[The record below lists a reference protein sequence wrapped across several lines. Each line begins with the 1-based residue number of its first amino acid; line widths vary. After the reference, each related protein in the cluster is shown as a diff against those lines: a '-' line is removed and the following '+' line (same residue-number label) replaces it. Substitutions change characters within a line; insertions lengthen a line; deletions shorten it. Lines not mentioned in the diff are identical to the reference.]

1 MKKFLK
7 ALVGLVVLVAIAA
20 GLFLYWP
27 LFERSPPEPENPEP
41 VDVVLIGAGVMSV
54 TLATYLQELEPDWR
68 IEMYERL
75 DGVSLESSDGW
86 NNAGTGHSGFAELNY
101 TPEREDGSI
110 ETARAVDIAEQF
122 EISRQFWSHQVDA
135 GRLGTPTDFINAT
148 PHMSFVWGDANIDYL
163 RRRHAALSKEP
174 LFNGMVYSE
183 DPQQI
188 AAWAPLMMQ
197 GRDPAQKIAATWMPL
212 GTDVNFGV
220 ITRQLTQALERSPNF
235 GLHLRHEV
243 RQLKRGDDGLWT
255 VAVHDLATGTTRSI
269 RAKFVF
275 VGAGGAALTML
286 QHSGIPEAANYGGF
300 PVRGQFLA
308 ADNPAVTARHE
319 VKAYGKAEE
328 GSPPMSVPHLDA
340 RMLDGKPVLLFGP
353 FALQSTRFL
362 KHGSWFDL
370 FSSVNNHNV
379 AGMMRVGAENRD
391 LVGYLI
397 SQARL
402 SDADRMA
409 ELQKYY
415 PGAQP
420 ADWRLVTAGQR
431 VQVIKRDPEKGAILQ
446 FGTEIVT
453 DTEGS
458 IAALLGASPGASTSP
473 KIMLDVLR
481 KAYPAQMD
489 GPWRARIE
497 QIVPSFG
504 RTLNT
509 DVALTNRIRGMTS
522 RVLQLPYH
530 EVPGAAI
537 GDGQPPA
544 MNDELHGPDEG
555 PDEAVL
561 DRRMQAL

>member
-7 ALVGLVVLVAIAA
+7 ALVGLAVVLAIAA

-27 LFERSPPEPENPEP
+27 LFEKSPPEPENAEP

-75 DGVSLESSDGW
+75 DGVALESSDGW

-135 GRLGTPTDFINAT
+135 GRLGTPTGFINPT

-174 LFNGMVYSE
+174 LFHGMQYSE
-183 DPQQI
+183 DPAQI
-188 AAWAPLMMQ
+188 AQWAPLMMQ
-197 GRDPAQKIAATWMPL
+197 GRDPSQKVAATWMPL

-235 GLHLRHEV
+235 ALHLRHEV
-243 RQLKRGDDGLWT
+243 RQLQRGEDGTWT
-255 VAVHDLATGTTRSI
+255 VAVHDLASNTTRSI
-269 RAKFVF
+269 RTKFVF
-275 VGAGGAALTML
+275 VGAGGAALKML

-300 PVRGQFLA
+300 PVGGQFLA
-308 ADNPAVTARHE
+308 ADNPAVTAQHE

-391 LVGYLI
+391 LVGYLV
-397 SQARL
+397 SQAML

-409 ELQKYY
+409 ELRKYY

-431 VQVIKRDPEKGAILQ
+431 VQVIKRDPEQGAILQ

-453 DTEGS
+453 DADGS

-473 KIMLDVLR
+473 KIMLDVMR
-481 KAYPAQMD
+481 RAYPAQM
-489 GPWRARIE
+489 E
-497 QIVPSFG
+497 
-504 RTLNT
+504 
-509 DVALTNRIRGMTS
+509 
-522 RVLQLPYH
+522 
-530 EVPGAAI
+530 
-537 GDGQPPA
+537 
-544 MNDELHGPDEG
+544 
-555 PDEAVL
+555 
-561 DRRMQAL
+561 DRKSVV

>member
-183 DPQQI
+183 DPAQI

-255 VAVHDLATGTTRSI
+255 VAVHNLATGSTRSI

-300 PVRGQFLA
+300 PVGGQFLA

>member
-183 DPQQI
+183 DPAQI

-255 VAVHDLATGTTRSI
+255 VAVHNLATGSTRSI

-300 PVRGQFLA
+300 PVGGQFLA

-453 DTEGS
+453 DTDGS

-497 QIVPSFG
+497 QIVPSLG

>member
-27 LFERSPPEPENPEP
+27 LFERSPPEPENAEP

-122 EISRQFWSHQVDA
+122 EISRQFWSHQVEA
-135 GRLGTPTDFINAT
+135 GRLGTPGEFINAT

-163 RRRHAALSKEP
+163 RRRHAALAKEP

-183 DPQQI
+183 DPAQI

-243 RQLKRGDDGLWT
+243 RKLQREDDGTWI
-255 VAVHDLATGTTRSI
+255 VAVHDLATDTTRSI
-269 RAKFVF
+269 RTKFVF

-300 PVRGQFLA
+300 PVGGQFLA

-319 VKAYGKAEE
+319 VKAYGKAED

-431 VQVIKRDPEKGAILQ
+431 VQVIKRDPEQGAILQ

-453 DTEGS
+453 DADGS

-473 KIMLDVLR
+473 KIMLDVMR
-481 KAYPAQMD
+481 KVYPAQMD
-489 GPWRARIE
+489 GPWRERIE

-504 RTLNT
+504 QTLNT

-530 EVPGAAI
+530 EVPGAAV

-544 MNDELHGPDEG
+544 ANDELHGSDEG
-555 PDEAVL
+555 PDEADL
-561 DRRMQAL
+561 DRRTQAL

>member
-148 PHMSFVWGDANIDYL
+148 PHMSFVWGDENIDYL

-300 PVRGQFLA
+300 PVGGQFLA

-453 DTEGS
+453 DTDGS

-481 KAYPAQMD
+481 KAYPAQMG

>member
-7 ALVGLVVLVAIAA
+7 ALVGLAVLVALAA

-27 LFERSPPEPENPEP
+27 LFETSPPEPENTEP

-110 ETARAVDIAEQF
+110 EIARAVDIAEQF
-122 EISRQFWSHQVDA
+122 ELSRQFWSHQVEA
-135 GRLGTPTDFINAT
+135 GRLGAPGDFINAT
-148 PHMSFVWGDANIDYL
+148 PHVAFVWGDANIDYL
-163 RRRHAALSKEP
+163 HRRHAALSKEP
-174 LFNGMVYSE
+174 LFNGMAYSE
-183 DPQQI
+183 DPVQI
-188 AAWAPLMMQ
+188 AEWAPLMME

-220 ITRQLTQALERSPNF
+220 ITRQLSQALERSPNF
-235 GLHLRHEV
+235 GRHLRHEV
-243 RQLKRGDDGLWT
+243 RKLQREDDGTWT
-255 VAVHDLATGTTRSI
+255 VAVHDLATDTTRSI
-269 RAKFVF
+269 RTKFVF

-300 PVRGQFLA
+300 PVGGQFLA

-340 RMLDGKPVLLFGP
+340 RKLDGKPVLLFGP

-415 PGAQP
+415 PDAQP

-431 VQVIKRDPEKGAILQ
+431 VQIIKRDPEKGAILQ

-453 DTEGS
+453 DKDAS

-481 KAYPAQMD
+481 KVYPAQMD
-489 GPWRARIE
+489 GAWRARIA
-497 QIVPSFG
+497 QIVPSYG

-530 EVPGAAI
+530 EVPGAVI

-544 MNDELHGPDEG
+544 ANDELHGPDEG
-555 PDEAVL
+555 PDEADL

>member
-27 LFERSPPEPENPEP
+27 LFERAPPEPENAEP

-122 EISRQFWSHQVDA
+122 EISRQFWSHQVEA
-135 GRLGTPTDFINAT
+135 GRLGTPGEFINAT

-163 RRRHAALSKEP
+163 RRRHAALAKEP

-243 RQLKRGDDGLWT
+243 RKLQREDDGTWI
-255 VAVHDLATGTTRSI
+255 VAVHDLATDTTRSI
-269 RAKFVF
+269 RTKFVF

-300 PVRGQFLA
+300 PVGGQFLA

-431 VQVIKRDPEKGAILQ
+431 VQVIKRDPEQGAILQ

-453 DTEGS
+453 DADGS

-473 KIMLDVLR
+473 KIMLDVMR
-481 KAYPAQMD
+481 KVYPTQME
-489 GPWRARIE
+489 GPWRERIE

-504 RTLNT
+504 QTLNT

-530 EVPGAAI
+530 EVPGAAV

-544 MNDELHGPDEG
+544 ANDELHGPDEG
-555 PDEAVL
+555 PDEVDL
-561 DRRMQAL
+561 DRRTQAL

>member
-255 VAVHDLATGTTRSI
+255 VAVHDLATGSTRSI

-300 PVRGQFLA
+300 PVGGQFLA

-530 EVPGAAI
+530 EVPGAAV

-555 PDEAVL
+555 PDEAEL

>member
-7 ALVGLVVLVAIAA
+7 ALVGLVVLLALVA

-27 LFERSPPEPENPEP
+27 LFQKSPPEPENAEP

-75 DGVSLESSDGW
+75 DGVALESSDGW

-122 EISRQFWSHQVDA
+122 EISRQFWSHQVQG
-135 GRLGTPTDFINAT
+135 GRLGTPTGFINPT
-148 PHMSFVWGDANIDYL
+148 PHMSFVWGDDNIDYL
-163 RRRHAALSKEP
+163 RRRHAALSQEP
-174 LFNGMVYSE
+174 LFHGMQYSE
-183 DPQQI
+183 DPVQI
-188 AAWAPLMMQ
+188 AQWAPLMME
-197 GRDPAQKIAATWMPL
+197 GRDPSQKIAATWMPL

-220 ITRQLTQALERSPNF
+220 ITRQLTQALQRSRNF
-235 GLHLRHEV
+235 ALHLRHEV
-243 RQLKRGDDGLWT
+243 RQLERGADGNWT
-255 VAVHDLATGTTRSI
+255 VAVHDLASGDTRSI

-275 VGAGGAALTML
+275 VGAGGAALKML

-300 PVRGQFLA
+300 PVGGQFLA
-308 ADNPAVTARHE
+308 ADNPAVTAQHD
-319 VKAYGKAEE
+319 VKAYGKAEA

-391 LVGYLI
+391 LVSYLI

-402 SDADRMA
+402 SDADRFA

-415 PGAQP
+415 PDAKQ

-431 VQVIKRDPEKGAILQ
+431 VQVIKRDPDKDTILQ

-453 DTEGS
+453 DADGS

-473 KIMLDVLR
+473 KIMLDVMR
-481 KAYPAQMD
+481 RAYPEQMD
-489 GPWRARIE
+489 GAWRARVQ
-497 QIVPSFG
+497 QIVPSYG
-504 RTLNT
+504 QTLNT

-522 RVLQLPYH
+522 RALRLPYL
-530 EVPGAAI
+530 EVPGAQV

-544 MNDELHGPDEG
+544 MNDEVHGPDEG
-555 PDEAVL
+555 PDEAGL

>member
-7 ALVGLVVLVAIAA
+7 ALVGLVVVLAIAA

-27 LFERSPPEPENPEP
+27 LFEKSPPEPENAEP

-75 DGVSLESSDGW
+75 DGVALESSDGW

-122 EISRQFWSHQVDA
+122 EISRQFWSHQVEA
-135 GRLGTPTDFINAT
+135 GRLGAPGDFINAT
-148 PHMSFVWGDANIDYL
+148 PHMSFVWGDENIDYL

-174 LFNGMVYSE
+174 LFHGMQYSQ
-183 DPQQI
+183 DPAQI
-188 AAWAPLMMQ
+188 ARWAPLMMQ

-220 ITRQLTQALERSPNF
+220 ITRQLTQALQRSQNF

-243 RQLKRGDDGLWT
+243 RKLQRESDGTWT
-255 VAVHDLATGTTRSI
+255 VAVHDLASDTTRSI

-275 VGAGGAALTML
+275 VGAGGAALKML

-300 PVRGQFLA
+300 PVGGQFLA
-308 ADNPAVTARHE
+308 ADNPAVTAAHD
-319 VKAYGKAEE
+319 VKAYGKAEA

-391 LVGYLI
+391 LVGYLVQ
-397 SQARL
+397 QARL
-402 SDADRMA
+402 SDADRFA

-415 PGAQP
+415 PDAQQ
-420 ADWRLVTAGQR
+420 ADWSLVTAGQR

-453 DTEGS
+453 DADGS

-473 KIMLDVLR
+473 KIMLDVMR
-481 KAYPAQMD
+481 RAYPAQMD
-489 GPWRARIE
+489 GAWRERVQ
-497 QIVPSFG
+497 QIVPSYG
-504 RTLNT
+504 QTLNT
-509 DVALTNRIRGMTS
+509 DIALTNRIRRMTS
-522 RVLQLPYH
+522 RVLQLPYLD
-530 EVPGAAI
+530 VPGAAV
-537 GDGQPPA
+537 GAGQPPA

-555 PDEAVL
+555 PDEAEL

>member
-1 MKKFLK
+1 MKTFLK
-7 ALVGLVVLVAIAA
+7 ALVGLVVLLALVA
-20 GLFLYWP
+20 GVFLYWP
-27 LFERSPPEPENPEP
+27 LFERAPPEPDNAEP

-75 DGVSLESSDGW
+75 DGVALESSDGW

-122 EISRQFWSHQVDA
+122 EISRQFWSHQVEA
-135 GRLGTPTDFINAT
+135 GRLGAPTDFINAT

-174 LFNGMVYSE
+174 LFNGMQYSE
-183 DPQQI
+183 DPKQI

-243 RQLKRGDDGLWT
+243 RKLQREDDGTWT
-255 VAVHDLATGTTRSI
+255 VAVHDLASDTTRSI

-300 PVRGQFLA
+300 PVGGQFLA
-308 ADNPAVTARHE
+308 ADNPAVAARHM
-319 VKAYGKAEE
+319 VKAYGKAES

-340 RMLDGKPVLLFGP
+340 RKLDGKPVLLFGP

-415 PGAQP
+415 PDAQP

-431 VQVIKRDPEKGAILQ
+431 VQIIKRDPEKGAILQ

-453 DTEGS
+453 DADGS

-473 KIMLDVLR
+473 KIMLDVMR
-481 KAYPAQMD
+481 KAYPVQMD

-509 DVALTNRIRGMTS
+509 DVAMTNRIRGMTS

-530 EVPGAAI
+530 EVPGGAI

-555 PDEAVL
+555 PDEAAL